1 MINSN
6 AEFLSNSLQYV
17 YKTEIGERVNYTDN
31 TGTTI
36 ISTAN
41 SNLDGTGTLAT
52 VVTGASNGTLIRSIT
67 IKAIVTTTRGMV
79 RLYIEDSG
87 ATFTDLIMEVEIP
100 ATTQSPADQTFSTCM
115 AVDFMLPS
123 TYKLRASTQNA
134 ESFIVTAEGSN
145 FTFP

>member
-1 MINSN
+1 MVRTN
-6 AEFLSNSLQYV
+6 EQYLSNSLQYV
-17 YKTEIGERVNYTDN
+17 YQSEIGERVNYTDN

-52 VVTGASNGTLIRSIT
+52 VITGASNGTLIRSIT
-67 IKAIVTTTRGMV
+67 IKAIVTTTKGMV

-87 ATFTDLIMEVEIP
+87 ASFTDLVMEVEIP
-100 ATTQSPADQTFSTCM
+100 AVVKSQLDQAFSVCM

-134 ESFIVTAEGSN
+134 ESFIVTAEGSDM
-145 FTFP
+145 TFP